1 MKLNGKEYELLDK
14 IATKSKMDCW
24 FQIRQTKGGEDYV
37 YDLEEGKRMSLK
49 KGIGQLIE
57 GIDGMYSEYLDGDE
71 YDTLLGLLLKL
82 I

>member
-1 MKLNGKEYELLDK
+1 MTLNNKEYELLDK

-24 FQIRQTKGGEDYV
+24 FQIRQTKSGADCV

-57 GIDGMYSEYLDGDE
+57 GIDGMYDEYLVGDE
-71 YDTLLGLLLKL
+71 YETLLGLLLKL

>member
-1 MKLNGKEYELLDK
+1 MKLNNKEYDLLDK

-24 FQIRQTKGGEDYV
+24 FQIRSTSKEEDYV
-37 YDLEEGKRMSLK
+37 YDLEEGKRMSLR

-57 GIDGMYSEYLDGDE
+57 GIDGMYGEYLSGDE